1 MKPIAESGKANNYLT
16 RFLLIMFW
24 IKEKLY
30 RHCFWTT
37 L

>member
-1 MKPIAESGKANNYLT
+1 MKPREESGKANNYLT
-16 RFLLIMFW
+16 LFLLIMFW
-24 IKEKLY
+24 INETLH